1 MQKNADKDT
10 LNPIKKSDPFSSF
23 ELSARTCLYPRFG
36 NSRVR
41 KSAAKEF
48 KGVKTSMKSE
58 DVLDIYK
65 KTGALL
71 TGHFLLSSG
80 LHSKQYL
87 QSALVLQ
94 HPDIATRLCAAL
106 AEHFKNSRVG
116 VVIAPALGGVFVS
129 HETARALGVR
139 ALFAERVNG
148 ELTLRRGFTIKPG
161 ERVLVVEDV
170 ITTGKSTKETIEVV
184 KKAGGTVI
192 AAASLI
198 DRSGGAADLGVP
210 YKSLVTL
217 TVPAYTAENCP
228 LCKAGSMPIKPGSRG
243 LK

>member
-1 MQKNADKDT
+1 M
-10 LNPIKKSDPFSSF
+10 
-23 ELSARTCLYPRFG
+23 
-36 NSRVR
+36 
-41 KSAAKEF
+41 
-48 KGVKTSMKSE
+48 TSE
-58 DVLDIYK
+58 QVLDIYR

-80 LHSKQYL
+80 LHSEQYL

-94 HPDIATRLCAAL
+94 QPDIATKLCAAL
-106 AEHFKNSRVG
+106 AEHFKDSRVE

-148 ELTLRRGFTIKPG
+148 ELTLRRGFTINPG

-170 ITTGKSTKETIEVV
+170 ITTGKSTKETIKVV
-184 KKAGGTVI
+184 QRAGGLAI

-198 DRSGGAADLGVP
+198 DRSGGKADIGVP

-217 TVPAYTAENCP
+217 SVPAYSPETCP
-228 LCKAGSMPIKPGSRG
+228 LCKAGSDPVKPGSRG

>member
-1 MQKNADKDT
+1 MT
-10 LNPIKKSDPFSSF
+10 
-23 ELSARTCLYPRFG
+23 SA
-36 NSRVR
+36 
-41 KSAAKEF
+41 
-48 KGVKTSMKSE
+48 

-71 TGHFLLSSG
+71 FGHFLLSSG
-80 LHSKQYL
+80 LHSSQYL

-94 HPDIATRLCAAL
+94 QPDIATRVCAAL
-106 AEHFKNSRVG
+106 AENFKKG
-116 VVIAPALGGVFVS
+116 TIDAVIAPALGGVFVS

-139 ALFAERVNG
+139 ALFAERVEG
-148 ELTLRRGFTIKPG
+148 KLTLRRGFTIEPG

-184 KKAGGTVI
+184 KNAGGVVV
-192 AAASLI
+192 AAGSLI
-198 DRSGGAADLGVP
+198 DRSNGKAELGVP

-217 TVPAYTAENCP
+217 DVPTYAPETCP
-228 LCKAGSMPIKPGSRG
+228 LCKSGSVPVKPGSSG

>member
-1 MQKNADKDT
+1 MTQD
-10 LNPIKKSDPFSSF
+10 
-23 ELSARTCLYPRFG
+23 E
-36 NSRVR
+36 
-41 KSAAKEF
+41 
-48 KGVKTSMKSE
+48 
-58 DVLDIYK
+58 VLAIYK
-65 KTGALL
+65 RTGALL

-80 LHSKQYL
+80 LHSEQYL

-94 HPDIATRLCAAL
+94 LPDIATKLCAGL
-106 AEHFKNSRVG
+106 AGHFKDKKIEA
-116 VVIAPALGGVFVS
+116 VIAPALGGVFVS

-184 KKAGGTVI
+184 KKAGGVVV
-192 AAASLI
+192 AAGSLV
-198 DRSGGAADLGVP
+198 DRSGGKAELGVP

-217 TVPAYTAENCP
+217 NVPTYTPEACP
-228 LCKAGSMPIKPGSRG
+228 LCKAGSAPVKPGSRG

>member
-1 MQKNADKDT
+1 M
-10 LNPIKKSDPFSSF
+10 
-23 ELSARTCLYPRFG
+23 
-36 NSRVR
+36 
-41 KSAAKEF
+41 
-48 KGVKTSMKSE
+48 TSE
-58 DVLDIYK
+58 QVLDIYK

-80 LHSKQYL
+80 LHSERYL

-94 HPDIATRLCAAL
+94 QPDIATKLCLAL
-106 AEHFKNSRVG
+106 AEHFKNSNIE

-139 ALFAERVNG
+139 ALFAERVHG
-148 ELTLRRGFTIKPG
+148 ELSLRRGFTIKPG

-184 KKAGGTVI
+184 RKAGGAVI
-192 AAASLI
+192 AAGSLV
-198 DRSGGAADLGVP
+198 DRSGGKADLSVP

-217 TVPAYTAENCP
+217 DVPTYTPEACP
-228 LCKAGSMPIKPGSRG
+228 LCKAGSTPVKPGSRS

>member
-1 MQKNADKDT
+1 MT
-10 LNPIKKSDPFSSF
+10 SD
-23 ELSARTCLYPRFG
+23 E
-36 NSRVR
+36 
-41 KSAAKEF
+41 
-48 KGVKTSMKSE
+48 
-58 DVLDIYK
+58 VLEIYK

-80 LHSKQYL
+80 LHSDRYL

-94 HPDIATRLCAAL
+94 QPGLATKLCAAL
-106 AEHFKNSRVG
+106 AKNFADMKIDL
-116 VVIAPALGGVFVS
+116 VIAPALGGVFVS

-148 ELTLRRGFTIKPG
+148 ELVLRRGFSIMPG

-170 ITTGKSTKETIEVV
+170 ITTGKSTKETINVAA
-184 KKAGGTVI
+184 KAGGIVV
-192 AAASLI
+192 AAGSLV
-198 DRSGGAADLGVP
+198 DRSNGKADIGVP

-217 TVPAYTAENCP
+217 DVPTYTPATCP
-228 LCKAGSMPIKPGSRG
+228 LCKSGSVPVKPGSRG

>member
-1 MQKNADKDT
+1 MTQD
-10 LNPIKKSDPFSSF
+10 
-23 ELSARTCLYPRFG
+23 E
-36 NSRVR
+36 
-41 KSAAKEF
+41 
-48 KGVKTSMKSE
+48 
-58 DVLDIYK
+58 VLGIYK
-65 KTGALL
+65 RTGALL

-80 LHSKQYL
+80 LHSEQYL

-94 HPDIATRLCAAL
+94 LPDIATKLCAGL
-106 AEHFKNSRVG
+106 AGHFKDKKVEA
-116 VVIAPALGGVFVS
+116 VIAPALGGVFVS

-184 KKAGGTVI
+184 KKAGGVVV
-192 AAASLI
+192 AAGSLV
-198 DRSGGAADLGVP
+198 DRSGGKAELGVP

-217 TVPAYTAENCP
+217 NVPAYTPEACP
-228 LCKAGSMPIKPGSRG
+228 LCKAGSAPVKPGSRG

>member
-1 MQKNADKDT
+1 M
-10 LNPIKKSDPFSSF
+10 
-23 ELSARTCLYPRFG
+23 
-36 NSRVR
+36 
-41 KSAAKEF
+41 
-48 KGVKTSMKSE
+48 TSE
-58 DVLDIYK
+58 EVLDIYRQ
-65 KTGALL
+65 TGALL

-80 LHSKQYL
+80 LHSEQYL

-94 HPDIATRLCAAL
+94 EPDVATRLCAAL
-106 AEHFKNSRVG
+106 AEHFRKERIEA
-116 VVIAPALGGVFVS
+116 VIAPALGGVFVS

-170 ITTGKSTKETIEVV
+170 ITTGKSTKETIRVV
-184 KKAGGTVI
+184 EQAGGVAV
-192 AAASLI
+192 AAASLV
-198 DRSGGAADLGVP
+198 DRSGGKAELGVP

-217 TVPAYTAENCP
+217 NVPTYAPEACP
-228 LCKAGSMPIKPGSRG
+228 LCRAGSSPVKPGSRG

>member
-1 MQKNADKDT
+1 M
-10 LNPIKKSDPFSSF
+10 
-23 ELSARTCLYPRFG
+23 
-36 NSRVR
+36 
-41 KSAAKEF
+41 
-48 KGVKTSMKSE
+48 TSE
-58 DVLDIYK
+58 QVLDIYK

-80 LHSKQYL
+80 LHSEQYL

-94 HPDIATRLCAAL
+94 QPDIATRLCAAL
-106 AEHFKNSRVG
+106 AEHFKSANIEA
-116 VVIAPALGGVFVS
+116 VIAPALGGVFVS

-139 ALFAERVNG
+139 ALFAERVHG

-192 AAASLI
+192 AAASLV
-198 DRSGGAADLGVP
+198 DRSGGKAELGVP

-217 TVPAYTAENCP
+217 NVPTYTPEACP
-228 LCKAGSMPIKPGSRG
+228 LCKAGSTAIKPGSRG

>member
-1 MQKNADKDT
+1 M
-10 LNPIKKSDPFSSF
+10 
-23 ELSARTCLYPRFG
+23 
-36 NSRVR
+36 
-41 KSAAKEF
+41 
-48 KGVKTSMKSE
+48 TSE
-58 DVLDIYK
+58 EVLDIYK

-80 LHSKQYL
+80 LHSEQYL

-94 HPDIATRLCAAL
+94 QPDIATKLCAAL
-106 AEHFKNSRVG
+106 ADHFRNSRIE

-139 ALFAERVNG
+139 AIFAERVNG
-148 ELTLRRGFTIKPG
+148 ELTLRRGFTIKQG

-170 ITTGKSTKETIEVV
+170 ITTGKSTKETIAVV
-184 KKAGGTVI
+184 KQAGGEAV
-192 AAASLI
+192 AAGSLV
-198 DRSGGAADLGVP
+198 DRSGGKAELGVP

-217 TVPAYTAENCP
+217 NVPTYAPEVCP
-228 LCKAGSMPIKPGSRG
+228 LCKAGSTPIKPGSRG

>member
-1 MQKNADKDT
+1 MT
-10 LNPIKKSDPFSSF
+10 H
-23 ELSARTCLYPRFG
+23 E
-36 NSRVR
+36 
-41 KSAAKEF
+41 E
-48 KGVKTSMKSE
+48 
-58 DVLDIYK
+58 VLDIYT

-80 LHSKQYL
+80 LHSDRYL

-94 HPDIATRLCAAL
+94 QPEIATRLCAEL
-106 AEHFKNSRVG
+106 AAHFRDLRIE

-148 ELTLRRGFTIKPG
+148 ELTLRRGFSIKTN

-170 ITTGKSTKETIEVV
+170 ITTGKSTRETIAVV
-184 KKAGGTVI
+184 KNAGGQVI
-192 AAASLI
+192 AAGSLI
-198 DRSGGAADLGVP
+198 DRSGGKADLGVP
-210 YKSLVTL
+210 YRSLVTL
-217 TVPAYTAENCP
+217 DVPTYQPDACP
-228 LCKAGSMPIKPGSRG
+228 LCRAGSAPVKPGSRG

>member
-1 MQKNADKDT
+1 M
-10 LNPIKKSDPFSSF
+10 
-23 ELSARTCLYPRFG
+23 
-36 NSRVR
+36 
-41 KSAAKEF
+41 
-48 KGVKTSMKSE
+48 TSE
-58 DVLDIYK
+58 EVLDIYK

-80 LHSKQYL
+80 LHSEQYL

-94 HPDIATRLCAAL
+94 QPDIATRLCAAL
-106 AEHFKNSRVG
+106 ADHFRNLKVE

-139 ALFAERVNG
+139 AIFAERVNG

-170 ITTGKSTKETIEVV
+170 ITTGKSTKETIAVV
-184 KKAGGTVI
+184 QQAGGVAV
-192 AAASLI
+192 AAASLV
-198 DRSGGAADLGVP
+198 DRSGGKAELGVP
-210 YKSLVTL
+210 CKSLVTL
-217 TVPAYTAENCP
+217 NVPTYAPEACP
-228 LCKAGSMPIKPGSRG
+228 LCKAGSTPIKPGSRG